1 MKNLLTCT
9 IIHVSSK
16 FKTKYLIVHDEVFDI
31 DEDDNHMEEEEEEEE
46 QQKQQQQQQ
55 QQQQ

>member
-1 MKNLLTCT
+1 MKDLLTCT
-9 IIHVSSK
+9 IIHASSK

-46 QQKQQQQQQ
+46 EQQQQQQ
-55 QQQQ
+55 QQ